1 MSMTF
6 RERLLATVRFEPLDR
21 PFRMET
27 IGFWTETLARWHGEG
42 LPAEVN
48 AEINAIIYS
57 GFDLQLPLDLGSHL
71 HPGFYPLF
79 EEEII
84 EQDEHYTVKRD
95 IAGSIVKVLSDGT
108 STLPAWL
115 DSPVKD
121 RRSWEEVKVRLDP
134 ETPGR
139 HELSE
144 LFLRMPGTQ
153 DWPVCIYI
161 PGLFGTHRH
170 LLGFT
175 PLMRAYRK
183 QPDLLHDIAQHWV
196 RLWKGIISHLC
207 DIRRP
212 DMVNLWE
219 DMCYKNG
226 PIISPKLFD
235 TFMSPYYKQLL
246 GFLKQDLGIPIIG
259 VDTDGDMHLLIPK
272 FVEAGANLMW
282 PFEVLSGMDV
292 LEVRRQWPR
301 EFAIWGGMDKR
312 ALVKDHAAISAE
324 VMRVVPPMLSCGGYI
339 PCIDH
344 SVPPDVSFENWNYY
358 LHLVRELGE
367 RTPVKGS
374 A

>member
-1 MSMTF
+1 
-6 RERLLATVRFEPLDR
+6 
-21 PFRMET
+21 
-27 IGFWTETLARWHGEG
+27 
-42 LPAEVN
+42 
-48 AEINAIIYS
+48 
-57 GFDLQLPLDLGSHL
+57 
-71 HPGFYPLF
+71 
-79 EEEII
+79 
-84 EQDEHYTVKRD
+84 
-95 IAGSIVKVLSDGT
+95 
-108 STLPAWL
+108 
-115 DSPVKD
+115 
-121 RRSWEEVKVRLDP
+121 
-134 ETPGR
+134 
-139 HELSE
+139 
-144 LFLRMPGTQ
+144 
-153 DWPVCIYI
+153 
-161 PGLFGTHRH
+161 
-170 LLGFT
+170 
-175 PLMRAYRK
+175 
-183 QPDLLHDIAQHWV
+183 
-196 RLWKGIISHLC
+196 
-207 DIRRP
+207 
-212 DMVNLWE
+212 MVNLWE

-235 TFMSPYYKQLL
+235 TFMRPYYKELL